1 MDFVL
6 ELAKLIKSTPRHALP
21 MQENENC
28 PYNLYLYRSR
38 DCYLCFGSSHLESCF
53 FMDTCLYNKDCA
65 DGDFINHCELCYE
78 CLHCEN
84 CYNSDFCLDCKSCT
98 DCKFCFECQGCMNCF
113 GCVGLRKKEFH
124 IFNKPY
130 SKEEYFKMLPGLKL
144 MSEDQIRAKMEEL
157 RAKFPHPPMHQ
168 VASESVAGDYITNS
182 KNCFMCFHA
191 EKCQD
196 CAYLYDEIVGLKDC
210 MDCTH
215 VQDCELCYNLM
226 SASECYNVDC
236 SWWAANSQDC
246 MYCYCIQASKN
257 CFGCVYLQRREY
269 CILNQQYSKEEYFKK
284 IAEIKDDLR
293 KKGLHGKYLVMD
305 AVELAKTL

>member
-1 MDFVL
+1 
-6 ELAKLIKSTPRHALP
+6 
-21 MQENENC
+21 
-28 PYNLYLYRSR
+28 
-38 DCYLCFGSSHLESCF
+38 
-53 FMDTCLYNKDCA
+53 
-65 DGDFINHCELCYE
+65 
-78 CLHCEN
+78 
-84 CYNSDFCLDCKSCT
+84 
-98 DCKFCFECQGCMNCF
+98 
-113 GCVGLRKKEFH
+113 
-124 IFNKPY
+124 
-130 SKEEYFKMLPGLKL
+130 MLPGLKL

-196 CAYLYDEIVGLKDC
+196 SAYLYDEIVGLKDS

-257 CFGCVYLQRREY
+257 CFGCVYLQRHEY
-269 CILNQQYSKEEYFKK
+269 CILNKQYSKEEYFKK
-284 IAEIKDDLR
+284 IAEIKNDLR
-293 KKGLHGKYLVMD
+293 GKGLHGKYLVMD